1 MSRMEG
7 GGGGGEVSSSNAG
20 VPTLTT
26 PTLTP
31 TTLRNI
37 EQMFAGKEVQL
48 TNYRPEDPDPYVF
61 GPSGSASGSF
71 SRIFTI
77 LKLLNFIY

>member
-1 MSRMEG
+1 
-7 GGGGGEVSSSNAG
+7 VSSSNAG

-37 EQMFAGKEVQL
+37 EQMFAGKEELQASV
-48 TNYRPEDPDPYVF
+48 PDPYVF
-61 GPSGSASGSF
+61 GPPGSASGCVG
-71 SRIFTI
+71 RIFII